1 MQGLHSGLN
10 IIYRLWYIVCI
21 FLFQRL
27 HTFYTE
33 MGWKPTRPNCIFNFG
48 CTVHFGILAHCLG
61 IYCHKCCY
69 RLPLWITNGN
79 TGYIHFCNFRH
90 YFCTLYDQNI
100 PCKTCWKV
108 GWFHVLFCFKQRRYI
123 ATAVSRQGSWART
136 ARSPLKT
143 YLSWLLEQGW
153 LTCWPA
159 PI

>member
-1 MQGLHSGLN
+1 MDKNKYPQRKKFYFVNWHSGVFLIVPKGLDLKCGILN
-10 IIYRLWYIVCI
+10 TYLYMY

-27 HTFYTE
+27 HTFYTA

-48 CTVHFGILAHCLG
+48 CTIHFGILAYCLG

-108 GWFHVLFCFKQRRYI
+108 GWFYTLFKD
-123 ATAVSRQGSWART
+123 
-136 ARSPLKT
+136 L
-143 YLSWLLEQGW
+143 LSFIY
-153 LTCWPA
+153 PFHS
-159 PI
+159 